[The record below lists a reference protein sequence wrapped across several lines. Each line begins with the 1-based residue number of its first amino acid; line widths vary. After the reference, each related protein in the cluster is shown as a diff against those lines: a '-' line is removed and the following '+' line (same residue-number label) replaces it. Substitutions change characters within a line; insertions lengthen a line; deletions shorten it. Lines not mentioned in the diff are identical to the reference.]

1 MIKERVFM
9 TYVFE
14 KDTSNGLM
22 EVEYTISSVTNKP
35 AVIEMT
41 INGKFHRVNWMSH
54 EGRAWLMDLLTKDY
68 EEVVNCTSVNN
79 YV

>member
-1 MIKERVFM
+1 M

-35 AVIEMT
+35 KVIEMT
-41 INGKFHRVNWMSH
+41 INGKHHQINWMSY
-54 EGRAWLMDLLTKDY
+54 EGREWLMDLLAKDY
-68 EEVVNCTSVNN
+68 EEIKNCTSVNN